1 MRILVSG
8 SSGLIGRAVGRSLRD
23 EGHEVVPL
31 VRSGGD
37 GRSSILWDPASQ
49 RFDAASADGA
59 DAVIHLA
66 GDSIASGRWTAAK
79 KKAIRDSR
87 IVGTQLLAE
96 GIAGCS
102 RPPAVLIAAS
112 AVGYYGNRGDE
123 IVDESSSLGQ
133 GFLAEVC
140 RDWEAAAEPARA
152 AGIRVAHLR
161 FGVVLAKE
169 GGALATMLPPFR
181 LGLGGKLGDGRQ
193 WMSWLTLED
202 VVSVVRF
209 VLRGDVSGPWNVV
222 APTPVRND
230 EFTRALGRVLSRPT
244 FFSVPAFAA
253 RLVFGEMADEALLA
267 STRVVPK
274 RLLDAGFRFQHG
286 ELERALRDAVA

>member
-1 MRILVSG
+1 
-8 SSGLIGRAVGRSLRD
+8 LIGRAVGRALRD
-23 EGHEVVPL
+23 DAHQVVPL
-31 VRSGGD
+31 VRGGGD
-37 GRSSILWDPASQ
+37 GRSSILWDPSSR

-66 GDSIASGRWTAAK
+66 GESIAAGRWTAAK
-79 KKAIRDSR
+79 KKSIRDSR
-87 IVGTQLLAE
+87 VEGTRLLAE
-96 GIAGCS
+96 GIASCA
-102 RPPAVLIAAS
+102 RRPAVLIVAS
-112 AVGYYGNRGDE
+112 GVGYYGSRGDE
-123 IVDESSSLGQ
+123 ILEESSSLGS

-140 RDWEAAAEPARA
+140 RDWEAAADPARA
-152 AGIRVAHLR
+152 VGIRVVHLR

-193 WMSWLTLED
+193 WLSWVSLDD

-209 VLRGDVSGPWNVV
+209 ILHGDTSDAVNVV
-222 APTPVRND
+222 VPTPVRNE

-253 RLVFGEMADEALLA
+253 HLAFGEMADEALLA
-267 STRVVPK
+267 STRAVPK
-274 RLLDAGFRFQHG
+274 RLLDAGFRFEHG
-286 ELERALRDAVA
+286 ELEPALRALLA